1 MNHRGKLWI
10 IPDEGQ
16 IIQPLFEKEVV
27 LGENHTKKIQEFS
40 DMYQLGF

>member
-16 IIQPLFEKEVV
+16 IIQKKIKKEVV

-40 DMYQLGF
+40 DMY